1 MINLVW
7 FRAHW
12 RRGLL
17 VGVALLASGV
27 AWLYY
32 QVDTRSRFDAPQ
44 RADAIIVLGSA
55 VWKNER
61 PSQSLYARTQHA
73 LELYRAGAAE
83 HLIFSGGLGANPPSE
98 AEMMRRIAFASQIPA
113 DAIVLEDQ
121 SHSTEENLANS
132 KAIMDARGW
141 RTAIIVSDAFHLYR
155 AEIMARDIGL
165 EAHGSGART
174 SVLFTN
180 PFSRTWYTGREALA
194 MVWYYGT
201 RVFGSPT
208 WLYTFLKTRQQKNN

>member
-1 MINLVW
+1 MNLVW
-7 FRAHW
+7 LRAHW

-32 QVDTRSRFDAPQ
+32 QVDARSRVDEA
-44 RADAIIVLGSA
+44 RYADVIIVLGSA

-61 PSQSLYARTQHA
+61 PSTSLVARMQHA
-73 LELYRAGAAE
+73 IDLYRAGAAE
-83 HLIFSGGLGANPPSE
+83 HLIFSGGLGANPPTE
-98 AEMMRRIAFASQIPA
+98 AEVMRRLANGAQIPA

-132 KAIMDARGW
+132 QALMRARGW
-141 RTAIIVSDAFHLYR
+141 RTAIIVSDPFHLYR
-155 AEIMARDIGL
+155 AETMARHLGL
-165 EAHGSGART
+165 DAAGSGAYN
-174 SVLFTN
+174 SPLFTQ
-180 PFSRTWYTGREALA
+180 PFLRTWYTGREALA

-201 RVFGSPT
+201 RVFGEPT
-208 WLYTFLKTRQQKNN
+208 WLYTWIKARQQTNN